1 MQHNAQIIDGLA
13 AAAKLRASLAV
24 DIASASQKTG
34 KRPGLEV
41 IIVGEDPASQIYV
54 RKKIAACEEVGIQS
68 TKHILPAETTESEL
82 IELVEKLN
90 GEDDIHGI
98 LVQLPLPDHI
108 KSRHVLA
115 AISPDKDVDGFHMM
129 NAGRLVTH
137 GGGLIPC
144 TPLGCMML
152 IRSVHDKLEGLRA
165 TVIGRSQ
172 IVGRPMSHL
181 LLRANCTV
189 LTAHRH
195 TKNLAEEIAAS
206 DIVVAAAGVPGL
218 IKGEW
223 IKPGATVI
231 DVGISRIPAENG
243 KTKIVGDVCFETAVK
258 RAGAITPVPGGVGPM
273 TVACLLHNTFTA
285 FKNSL
290 A

>member
-13 AAAKLRASLAV
+13 AAAKLRASLAI
-24 DIASASQKTG
+24 DISAAHEKTG

-68 TKHILPAETTESEL
+68 TKHILPKETTQAEL
-82 IELVEKLN
+82 IELINKLN

-98 LVQLPLPDHI
+98 LVQLPLPEHI

-115 AISPDKDVDGFHMM
+115 AISPAKDVDGFHMM

-223 IKPGATVI
+223 IKKGATVI
-231 DVGISRIPAENG
+231 DVGISRVSAEGG
-243 KTKIVGDVCFETAVK
+243 KTKIVGDVCFETAVE

-290 A
+290 